1 MTQRTAIA
9 FVHPLLT
16 WVCEKACIQQSS
28 AATSN
33 INHYFNNDF
42 FCSYHS
48 LLNYANW
55 SENGMF
61 HAYVNHMNVA
71 CQSMA
76 NKNAMLIR
84 NLTEEKNRF
93 SFFSAEL
100 PACGLSIVS
109 GATCICICG
118 VYCSKRIDSA
128 TQQWQLKCVRWGAG
142 TQNIAFS
149 KFVQILRILVA
160 YNWQTKTPPRNRF
173 LFNDNIWCFC
183 YDKNIEMRN
192 VRSMFSIVTN
202 GE

>member
-93 SFFSAEL
+93 SFFFLQSCLHAVWALSPVRHAYAEFIVRNIVF
-100 PACGLSIVS
+100 SIELWWHKGKNAS
-109 GATCICICG
+109 HWQCHPTMTAEMCKMRSRHAEYCFFEIRSNITHIGCI
-118 VYCSKRIDSA
+118 
-128 TQQWQLKCVRWGAG
+128 QLTDEDTAPK
-142 TQNIAFS
+142 S
-149 KFVQILRILVA
+149 ILVQ
-160 YNWQTKTPPRNRF
+160 W
-173 LFNDNIWCFC
+173 
-183 YDKNIEMRN
+183 
-192 VRSMFSIVTN
+192 
-202 GE
+202 